1 MKSTKVITTL
11 RERWDKPV
19 KSAIMLDPEYVQGA
33 EDLESAVDIQVKFK
47 KQFNSFMTEFF

>member
-1 MKSTKVITTL
+1 MKSTKVITAL

-33 EDLESAVDIQVKFK
+33 EDLESAVDI
-47 KQFNSFMTEFF
+47 

>member
-33 EDLESAVDIQVKFK
+33 EDLESAVDI
-47 KQFNSFMTEFF
+47 